1 MSLLKEKTHA
11 LVEDLLDEQMKSE
24 IMQFLWW
31 VEYADSIRAFQDFL
45 DFLSVSAV
53 QEILKEIDS
62 GLYDD
67 VIRIA
72 EDGREQAVV

>member
-1 MSLLKEKTHA
+1 MSLLKERTHA

-67 VIRIA
+67 VFRIA